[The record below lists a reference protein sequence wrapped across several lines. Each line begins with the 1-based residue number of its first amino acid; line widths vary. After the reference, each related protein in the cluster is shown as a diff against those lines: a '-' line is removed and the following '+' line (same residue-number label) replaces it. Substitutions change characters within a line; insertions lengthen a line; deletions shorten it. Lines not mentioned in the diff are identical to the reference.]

1 MIDVHVPKMGMS
13 TVEVDIMSIHVT
25 VGQEVAPDQPLVEIE
40 SEKATFEVTAGCAGI
55 VREILV
61 REGDVCEV
69 GQVLIRVEPGA

>member
-1 MIDVHVPKMGMS
+1 MDVHVPKMGMS
-13 TVEVDIMSIHVT
+13 TVEVDIMAIHVT
-25 VGQEVAPDQPLVEIE
+25 VGQEVAAEDPLVEIE

-69 GQVLIRVEPGA
+69 GHVLMRVDLSA

>member
-69 GQVLIRVEPGA
+69 GHVLMRVEPGA

>member
-1 MIDVHVPKMGMS
+1 MIDVRVPKMGMS

-25 VGQEVAPDQPLVEIE
+25 VGQEVAAEEPLVEIE
-40 SEKATFEVTAGCAGI
+40 SEKVTFEVTAGCAGI

-69 GQVLIRVEPGA
+69 GDVLMRVEPGA